1 MIESEYINFKKK
13 RVKFNENNYGLS
25 SIEVNITEL
34 CNRKCYFCPRSSFY
48 PNLNLN
54 MSVGNSII
62 LKNRLDE
69 INFTGTLAFSGN
81 GEPLLNPNV
90 YGIIN
95 NLKKYK
101 PYLIT
106 NGDRI
111 LKNEKIIDHLFDN
124 GLNYLV
130 LNEYD
135 SNENYDK
142 KMKMVKGRNII
153 VKNQFKF
160 PLNYTNRKRE
170 HVDNQFENKVCYFPF
185 YKTVVDYNL
194 NLRFCNNDWK
204 HKIIIGN
211 LEQSSIRDIWL
222 SDHVNKMRMHLMK
235 GERKCIISCENCD
248 VNGTI
253 IGEKNYEYF
262 KTRLDNKERKF

>member
-1 MIESEYINFKKK
+1 MIESEYIQFKKNK
-13 RVKFNENNYGLS
+13 LKFNEKNYGLS

-34 CNRKCYFCPRSSFY
+34 CNRKCNFCPRSSFY

-54 MSVGNSII
+54 MTIESSLI

-69 INFTGTLAFSGN
+69 FNFSGSITFSGN
-81 GEPLLNPNV
+81 GEPLLNKNV
-90 YGIIN
+90 YEIIF

-101 PYLIT
+101 PFLIT
-106 NGDRI
+106 NGDSI
-111 LKNEKIIDHLFDN
+111 LKNEKIIDQLFLN
-124 GLNYLV
+124 GLDILV
-130 LNEYD
+130 INEYD

-142 KMKMVKGRNII
+142 KIKMIKGRSII

-170 HVDNQFENKVCYFPF
+170 NLQNLFEDKICFFPF

-194 NLRFCNNDWK
+194 NVRFCNNDWK
-204 HKIIIGN
+204 HKVVVGN
-211 LEQSSIRDIWL
+211 LEQSSLKDIWL
-222 SDHVNKMRMHLMK
+222 SDYVNRMRKHLMK
-235 GERKCIISCENCD
+235 GERKCLVSCHGCN
-248 VNGTI
+248 VNGTF

-262 KTRLDNKERKF
+262 KTRLDN